1 MKGAES
7 AASRR
12 RSAPSP
18 AAAENHPGAIGHS
31 SLRFQ
36 RSPQGWAA
44 LRGKRSE
51 LVIYLTERMAVKK
64 KFRERIHTKNLRL
77 LYFCMGETHWLSLVS
92 AFFSDKY
99 RSRWISQV
107 SFHCRIID
115 SKA

>member
-18 AAAENHPGAIGHS
+18 AAAENHTGAIGYS

-64 KFRERIHTKNLRL
+64 KFKERIHTKNLRL